1 MSWFEASS
9 RVPLLISYPKRFE
22 AKNVKQNVSSL
33 DLLPTLV
40 DLVGQTPDP
49 RLPIDGQSLVPFLEG
64 TESPRTVYGEYL
76 GEGTI
81 APLMMIR
88 RGPWKYVTCLVD
100 PPQLFNLEK
109 DPKEMQN
116 LAVSTD
122 SAIKEVFDAFTDEA
136 NQRWDFKRI
145 HAEVLKSQ
153 RSRKLCW
160 DALTRGRFQSWD
172 YQPHEP
178 ASEQYIRN
186 GIPLEDL
193 ELRSRY
199 PPVDAMGREKPR
211 GHAKDMAGAVGE

>member
-9 RVPLLISYPKRFE
+9 RVPLLISYPKQFE
-22 AKNVKQNVSSL
+22 PRKVSQNVSSL

-64 TESPRTVYGEYL
+64 NENPRTVYGEYL

-88 RGPWKYVTCLVD
+88 RGPWKFVTCPVD
-100 PPQLFNLEK
+100 PPQLFNLDE
-109 DPKEMQN
+109 DPKELRN
-116 LAVSTD
+116 LAASTD
-122 SAIKEVFDAFTDEA
+122 SAIKKVFDSFTDEA

-178 ASEQYIRN
+178 ASEQY
-186 GIPLEDL
+186 
-193 ELRSRY
+193 
-199 PPVDAMGREKPR
+199 VDHQKRLSLS
-211 GHAKDMAGAVGE
+211 